1 MVTAVVPSAG
11 SGSTAQSAESP
22 TLANAAKEFE
32 TVLLSQWLQDAE
44 SSFASVPGA
53 DSDTDAGSDQLK
65 GFATQQLASSFAA
78 SGGIGISKLVL
89 RALTKAGAKEQG
101 NHNDAAI
108 AVTSPGGAAAMTDA
122 LTAYKAEARR

>member
-1 MVTAVVPSAG
+1 MITPVLPSAS
-11 SGSTAQSAESP
+11 SGI
-22 TLANAAKEFE
+22 AAKAAADPKLATAAKQFE

-65 GFATQQLASSFAA
+65 GLATQQLATSFAA

-89 RALTKAGAKEQG
+89 GALTKVSDKEHG
-101 NHNDAAI
+101 VLDGT
-108 AVTSPGGAAAMTDA
+108 AVTAARAGGPASMSGA
-122 LTAYKAEARR
+122 LAAYKAEARR